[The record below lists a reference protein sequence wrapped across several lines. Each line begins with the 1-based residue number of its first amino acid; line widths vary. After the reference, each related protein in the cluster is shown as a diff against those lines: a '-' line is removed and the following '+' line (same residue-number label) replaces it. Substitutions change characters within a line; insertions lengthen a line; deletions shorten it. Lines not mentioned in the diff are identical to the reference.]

1 MKVQQF
7 KKLLKTKKATWNI
20 MKNISDDLKISD
32 VSVKNV
38 SLGALPTPRGSV
50 TTRLPRI
57 RRPLDGP
64 VYTWEPNTITRLR
77 AAKRRLPRT
86 WDWRNVKNKNWVTDA
101 RNQGG
106 CGSCVAFA
114 VVGAVESYRRI
125 EKNNANLNV
134 NLSESSLYFVADRQ
148 CNSGDP
154 RWGWWNNRGLDAM
167 VDEGVCDEG
176 IYPYRAV
183 NQEALLPEGTEQ
195 TIKISGYDSTTNTI
209 RMKRWLCE
217 EGPLVT
223 SFTVYND
230 FFAFWRSGDGVYSHI
245 TGENEGGH
253 AVMVV
258 GYDDNDSCWIC
269 KNSWGTSTAHA
280 DGFFRIKYGE
290 CGIDSKM
297 YLVQDVYDV
306 VTRDRIYYNPRTLR
320 IKNEGRRGW
329 LLTDGRSRMKM
340 FDNKEDARNGM
351 RVARRHTYHGF
362 IGRDNSRSKR
372 INYIVEYWGG
382 HSGLP
387 YEPLTKTDALAY
399 NPNNVLAEDRD
410 DKGWRIKDGNHWM
423 LQADDMNDAL
433 AVVGIVERHTK
444 MCFIGRGN
452 RRSNRKSYIMTYWE

>member
-7 KKLLKTKKATWNI
+7 KKLLKTKKATWSL
-20 MKNISDDLKISD
+20 MKGISDDLKISD
-32 VSVKNV
+32 VSIKNV
-38 SLGALPTPRGSV
+38 SLGALPVPRGSV

-64 VYTWEPNTITRLR
+64 VYTWKPNTITRLR

-86 WDWRNVKNKNWVTDA
+86 WDWRNVKNKNWVTNA

-114 VVGAVESYRRI
+114 VVGAVESHRRI

-134 NLSESSLYFVADRQ
+134 NLSESSLFFVADRQ

-154 RWGWWNNRGLDAM
+154 RVGWWVNIGLDAM
-167 VDEGVCDEG
+167 VDEGVCVED

-183 NQEALLPEGTEQ
+183 NQEALLPEGTER
-195 TIKISGYDSTTNTI
+195 TIKISGYDSTTNTA

-223 SFTVYND
+223 RFTVYND
-230 FFAFWRSGDGVYSHI
+230 FFTFWRSGDGVYSHI
-245 TGENEGGH
+245 TGANKGGH

-269 KNSWGTSTAHA
+269 KNSWGTSTAHTE
-280 DGFFRIKYGE
+280 GFFRIKYGE

-452 RRSNRKSYIMTYWE
+452 RRPNRKSYIMTYWE